1 MASYQIIEHSVYIN
15 ASATTVEQCFTDLQ
29 LMHRWLNPA
38 LRCEPIGMWT
48 TDLGGKSRFVI
59 RIPFIEPALYS
70 RVVEREPGLIVW
82 QFSGFFKG
90 RDRWE
95 CRPNRQGGTQ
105 LVNRFEFQIPN
116 PFVRFG
122 FKTFAESLT
131 RQDMRAQLHRLKG
144 VAEEIYRRSGC

>member
-48 TDLGGKSRFVI
+48 TDLGGRSRFVI
-59 RIPFIEPALYS
+59 RVPLIEPALYS
-70 RVVEREPGLIVW
+70 KVVEREPGLVVW

-95 CRPNRQGGTQ
+95 CHPSNEGGTQ

-116 PFVRFG
+116 PLVRFG
-122 FKTFAESLT
+122 FETFAENLT
-131 RQDMRAQLHRLKG
+131 RQDMKAQLKRLKR
-144 VAEEIYRRSGC
+144 VAEEIYQLSGR